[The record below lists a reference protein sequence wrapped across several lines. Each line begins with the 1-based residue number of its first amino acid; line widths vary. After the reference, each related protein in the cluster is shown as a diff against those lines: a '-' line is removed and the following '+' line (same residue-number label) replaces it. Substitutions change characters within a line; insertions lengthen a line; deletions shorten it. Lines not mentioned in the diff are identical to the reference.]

1 MKQKPFFKPT
11 IWLLATCVILL
22 SSCKKD
28 PELTVSTN
36 QISFSANGE
45 SVSLK
50 VKSNTSWIITGNP
63 SWLTVSPSTGSENAN
78 VVFAA
83 QQNSETTSRKCVIT
97 ISTDDAEVIQTINV
111 EQAGSEVFLS
121 VSPSDIYFTSKEGEF
136 AELKIMTQTTWR
148 ISDVPSWLNVNL
160 QGDGTTTIKV
170 TTKSANETDESRS
183 AELKVTAGEKT
194 ATVTVTQEAGKPVC
208 YVEPIN
214 VVALYD
220 EICFELSA
228 TSNVNTF
235 KIGYLDEN
243 EYKRM
248 TEKEIIAYVEEGE
261 MNKFADDY
269 IFFPGGFDDN
279 TKYYICTIA
288 YDENGDAGELRYA
301 TITTPQYINYD
312 NDAFVSYSD
321 MSYGADGFQFTVTKE
336 GFCDTYHLIYGN
348 IGTSDE
354 GYSRSLYAFQIKYF
368 MNKKEKHWFAD
379 NWGLEIVTDYPNNH
393 TFSHYTY
400 TIPYF
405 PVIVI
410 YGWGVFKDG
419 SLSSDMIGGQWNTSE
434 YDAPSLSRA
443 ERRVSGKNGIFT
455 RVISRSV
462 EEAKAAK
469 MQ

>member
-1 MKQKPFFKPT
+1 MK
-11 IWLLATCVILL
+11 
-22 SSCKKD
+22 
-28 PELTVSTN
+28 
-36 QISFSANGE
+36 
-45 SVSLK
+45 
-50 VKSNTSWIITGNP
+50 II
-63 SWLTVSPSTGSENAN
+63 
-78 VVFAA
+78 
-83 QQNSETTSRKCVIT
+83 
-97 ISTDDAEVIQTINV
+97 
-111 EQAGSEVFLS
+111 
-121 VSPSDIYFTSKEGEF
+121 
-136 AELKIMTQTTWR
+136 TQTTWK
-148 ISDVPSWLNVNL
+148 ISDVPSWLNINQ
-160 QGDGTTTIKV
+160 QGEGTTTIKV
-170 TTKSANETDESRS
+170 TTKSANETDESRR
-183 AELKVTAGEKT
+183 AELKVTAGDKT
-194 ATVTVTQEAGKPVC
+194 VIVTVTQDAGKPVC

-235 KIGYLDEN
+235 KFGYLDEN

-269 IFFPGGFDDN
+269 IFFPGGFEDN

-288 YDENGDAGELRYA
+288 YDENGDAGELKYA
-301 TITTPQYINYD
+301 TITTPQYTNYD
-312 NDAFVSYSD
+312 NDAFVSFSD
-321 MSYGADGFQFTVTKE
+321 LSYGDDGFLFTVTKE

-348 IGTSDE
+348 IATSVE

-368 MNKKEKHWFAD
+368 INKGEKHWFAE

-393 TFSHYTY
+393 TFSCYTY
-400 TIPYF
+400 TIPYL

-419 SLSSDMIGGQWNTSE
+419 SLSSDLIGGQWDVSE
-434 YDAPSLSRA
+434 NYAPSLLRA

-455 RVISRSV
+455 RVISRSA
-462 EEAKAAK
+462 EKAKAAK

>member
-1 MKQKPFFKPT
+1 MKQKSLFKPT
-11 IWLLATCVILL
+11 MCLLATCAILL

-28 PELTVSTN
+28 PELIVSTN

-50 VKSNTSWIITGNP
+50 VESNTDWVISGNP
-63 SWLTVSPSTGSENAN
+63 SWLTVSPSTGSENKS
-78 VVFAA
+78 VVVAA
-83 QQNSETTSRKCVIT
+83 QQNSETTSRNCVLT
-97 ISTDDAEVIQTINV
+97 ISTDDAEVVQTINV

-121 VSPSDIYFTSKEGEF
+121 VSPSDIYFTSKEGES
-136 AELKIMTQTTWR
+136 AELKITTQTKWT
-148 ISDVPSWLNVNL
+148 ISDVPSWLNID
-160 QGDGTTTIKV
+160 QEGDGTTTIRIK
-170 TTKSANETDESRS
+170 TKSANETDESRS
-183 AELKVTAGEKT
+183 AELIVTAGDKT

-248 TEKEIIAYVEEGE
+248 TEKEIIAYVEEDE
-261 MNKFADDY
+261 MNKLADDY

-301 TITTPQYINYD
+301 TITTPQYIDYD

-321 MSYGADGFQFTVTKE
+321 MSYGTDGFQFTVTKE
-336 GFCDTYHLIYGN
+336 GYCDTYHLIYGN
-348 IGTSDE
+348 IDASYE

-368 MNKKEKHWFAD
+368 MNKGEKHWFAEY
-379 NWGLEIVTDYPNNH
+379 WGLEIVTNYPNNH
-393 TFSHYTY
+393 TFSCYTN

-419 SLSSDMIGGQWNTSE
+419 SLSSDMVGGQWNTSE
-434 YDAPSLSRA
+434 YDAPSLSRV

-462 EEAKAAK
+462 EKTKAAK
-469 MQ
+469 IQ